1 MLVCNDAVISALF
14 KIPHSLRSCG
24 IFKSLSITNVYIH
37 SRVRYGLYHM
47 TFVRKIVDNPDR
59 PDFAYYKSFP
69 TVAIKTS
76 PNFVTYHQINCD
88 VRVRN
93 KQCMM

>member
-1 MLVCNDAVISALF
+1 
-14 KIPHSLRSCG
+14 
-24 IFKSLSITNVYIH
+24 
-37 SRVRYGLYHM
+37 M

-93 KQCMM
+93 KQCMMRK